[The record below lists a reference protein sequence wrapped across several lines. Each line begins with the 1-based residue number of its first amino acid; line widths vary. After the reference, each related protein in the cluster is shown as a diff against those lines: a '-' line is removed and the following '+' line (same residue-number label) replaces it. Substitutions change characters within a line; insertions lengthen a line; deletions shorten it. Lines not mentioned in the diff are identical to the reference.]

1 MEYITHSPEETE
13 ALGAE
18 YAKSLKAAMSLR
30 SPATSVP
37 ARPHSRRAWLHRLG
51 YEGRVTSPTFA
62 IANEYETPTVKVAH
76 FDLYRILDSEAAV
89 RDRL

>member
-18 YAKSLKAAMSLR
+18 YAKSSKQAMLLR

-37 ARPHSRRAWLHRLG
+37 ARRPLLRKLQKHWAWTDGTYQVPRFL
-51 YEGRVTSPTFA
+51 S
-62 IANEYETPTVKVAH
+62 
-76 FDLYRILDSEAAV
+76 
-89 RDRL
+89 